1 MAYSCYMDW
10 NIEAKRVLRTEL
22 VRRGITY
29 RVLSEML
36 EKIGVIET
44 ERSIQGK
51 IARGTFSFTFFLQ
64 CMKAMGAKK
73 VELD

>member
-1 MAYSCYMDW
+1 MAYSGKMDW
-10 NIEAKRVLRTEL
+10 NINAKRVLRTEI

-29 RVLSEML
+29 RGLSEML
-36 EKIGVIET
+36 EKIGVKET

-51 IARGTFSFTFFLQ
+51 IARGTFSFAFFLQ

-73 VELD
+73 VELE

>member
-1 MAYSCYMDW
+1 MAYSANMDW
-10 NIEAKRVLRTEL
+10 NINAKRVLRTEI

-36 EKIGVIET
+36 EKIGVKET

-51 IARGTFSFTFFLQ
+51 IARGTFSFAFFLQ

-73 VELD
+73 VDLE